1 MRSIGGGITMNNH
14 RPVDPKQINI
24 AAQEGLL
31 FGGRYLPYN
40 PSLLEHARELR
51 KHATKEECMLW
62 KYLKTLPVRVLRQ
75 RPIGNYIVDFY
86 IPEKRIAIEIDG
98 GQHYSNTGKQYDEK
112 RTAFMN
118 EFGIRVLRFSNTEVK
133 QQYEQVC
140 VHIWRLLEL

>member
-1 MRSIGGGITMNNH
+1 
-14 RPVDPKQINI
+14 
-24 AAQEGLL
+24 
-31 FGGRYLPYN
+31 
-40 PSLLEHARELR
+40 
-51 KHATKEECMLW
+51 MLW
-62 KYLKTLPVRVLRQ
+62 QYLKTLPVRVLRQ